1 MAMPNKIECI
11 VCKEKIERGAL
22 KCIKC
27 SSFQNWRRHFDFSAL
42 ILSVLTALI
51 SVSTTAFTVL
61 HFVVS
66 DRSDP
71 RFSILTFQ
79 PDKIEIESYNV
90 GNRAAILKHV
100 NISHIKNGSPDPP
113 VDLSPDDPD
122 PIIPPGAWKKLVLKK
137 RVSGTPVSWTTQ
149 IEKDATYRL
158 RFVFDALNHKS
169 DTITLNYP

>member
-1 MAMPNKIECI
+1 MPNEVECI
-11 VCKEKIERGAL
+11 VCKEKIRRGAQ

-42 ILSVLTALI
+42 ILSILTALI

-61 HFVVS
+61 HFVIS

-90 GNRAAILKHV
+90 GNRAAILRNV
-100 NISHIKNGSPDPP
+100 NISQIKNGIPDPP
-113 VDLSPDDPD
+113 IDLTPEDAD
-122 PIIPPGAWKKLVLKK
+122 PIISPGAWKKLVLKK
-137 RVSGTPVSWTTQ
+137 RVNGTPVSWTSQ
-149 IEKDATYRL
+149 IETDATYQL

-169 DTITLNYP
+169 NTITLEYP